1 MHVNSLRAMKK
12 LDALTY
18 KDLFKRHYPVL
29 MGFACRFVSRQV
41 AEDLVQDVFIT
52 VWENR
57 ENLVINNM
65 FSFLLKSVQNRCLDY
80 LKHQLVVKE
89 YEAYVRIAK
98 IRMEYLME
106 RSDDN
111 QLYSNLNRADLS
123 KELKKAISRLSPKCA
138 QACELYYFHGYS
150 TKEIAIIMN
159 QSPRTIEGYFYQAIQ
174 FLREEL
180 QGLDLLYVIYLLQI
194 INLLK

>member
-1 MHVNSLRAMKK
+1 MKK

-18 KDLFKRHYPVL
+18 KNLFKRYYPVL
-29 MGFACRFVSRQV
+29 MSFACRFVSRQV

-52 VWENR
+52 VWEKR
-57 ENLVINNM
+57 EDLVVTNI
-65 FSFLLKSVQNRCLDY
+65 FSFLLKSVQNKCLDH
-80 LKHQLVVKE
+80 LKHQLVIKE
-89 YEAYVRIAK
+89 YESYIRIAK

-111 QLYSNLNRADLS
+111 QLYANLNRADLS
-123 KELKKAISRLSPKCA
+123 QELKKAISKLSPKCA

-180 QGLDLLYVIYLLQI
+180 QDLDLLSVIFFLQV